1 MIVGIGTWRGSGATT
16 TSLALAG
23 TLAARGVP
31 TWLVEADPAGGVLS
45 ARLRLD
51 RSAADGLERIGF
63 TSSTPVGGPSVGG
76 TGVGRPSGSSTPVG
90 GMGNGMGNGTGN
102 GTGND
107 AAGFTAG
114 NGAVGVDRF
123 DAVSTTH
130 HGVRLITTPGD
141 PFRAWTSHRPRT
153 PWAESLGQVVG
164 TGVAI
169 VDLGRLRGATPAG
182 PLLEQ
187 LDVLLV
193 LSHDDVISL
202 ATTLEWATVQ
212 GRVSP
217 HDVGL
222 RADVTRIVVTEHPGG
237 CERVSRTAAEIELG
251 DRYAGWLPWAPGAA
265 AMVNTGAAV
274 TARRLQRDP
283 YLHAIEHLAEQCA
296 RWHPALAR
304 SA

>member
-1 MIVGIGTWRGSGATT
+1 MIVGIGSWRGSGATT
-16 TSLALAG
+16 TSLALGG

-45 ARLRLD
+45 ARLRVERHATDGIERLGF
-51 RSAADGLERIGF
+51 AA
-63 TSSTPVGGPSVGG
+63 SPGG
-76 TGVGRPSGSSTPVG
+76 TVESTNV
-90 GMGNGMGNGTGN
+90 
-102 GTGND
+102 
-107 AAGFTAG
+107 
-114 NGAVGVDRF
+114 RF
-123 DAVSTTH
+123 DAVSTSH
-130 HGVRLITTPGD
+130 HGVRLITAPGD

-153 PWAESLGQVVG
+153 PWAESLAQLVG

-193 LSHDDVISL
+193 LSHDDVVSL

-265 AMVNTGAAV
+265 AMVNAGAAV